1 MEGDR
6 RRRADALA
14 NRDRILDVARA
25 TLTADPDASLSS
37 IAKVAGVG
45 QGTLYRHFPTREALV
60 LDVYRRE
67 IDEIVTLADALLA
80 KHPPLR
86 SFQLWC
92 DRLAEFGRVKH
103 AVADMLHAAI
113 SDNDIHETYWPMVGA
128 VRRLMEACERS
139 GDIRS
144 GCNAEDVLML
154 LSVLGT
160 VPSTSVGKARADRLI
175 ALVFRGIGAE
185 PLQSSDSAD
194 TGSGVYPTSSTVK

>member
-1 MEGDR
+1 MEAER

-25 TLTADPDASLSS
+25 TLTADPDASLSA
-37 IAKVAGVG
+37 IAKAAGVG

-67 IDEIVTLADALLA
+67 IDEIVTLAGTLLA
-80 KHPPLR
+80 EHPPLR

-92 DRLAEFGRVKH
+92 ERLAEFGRVKH

-128 VRRLMEACERS
+128 VRQLLEACEGS
-139 GDIRS
+139 GEIRS
-144 GCNAEDVLML
+144 GSDAEDVLTL

-160 VPSTSVGKARADRLI
+160 VPSTSVGKARANRLI
-175 ALVFRGIGAE
+175 ALVFLGLGAE
-185 PLQSSDSAD
+185 SLQSADSAN
-194 TGSGVYPTSSTVK
+194 TGTGAHSSGRKVE